1 MQLIGLARLGNSP
14 EIRYT
19 PNGDPV
25 MDLSLAFNYGKK
37 GADGK
42 VPTQWVSATMWGA
55 RVEKLHPYLVKGQ
68 QLFVTLGDPHL
79 EEYKRK
85 DGTGGTTLRARLNEL
100 EFAGPK
106 PEQEERPRPAANH
119 AGGSFDD
126 LEDDVPF

>member
-19 PNGDPV
+19 PSGDPV

-42 VPTQWVSATMWGA
+42 VPTQWVSATMWGV

-68 QLFVTLGDPHL
+68 QLFVTLGDPHM
-79 EEYKRK
+79 EEFTRK
-85 DGTGGTTLRARLNEL
+85 DGTGGTTLRARLNEI

-106 PEQEERPRPAANH
+106 PEQEPAEPKKPY
-119 AGGSFDD
+119 GTSLSIDD
-126 LEDDVPF
+126 MDEDVPF